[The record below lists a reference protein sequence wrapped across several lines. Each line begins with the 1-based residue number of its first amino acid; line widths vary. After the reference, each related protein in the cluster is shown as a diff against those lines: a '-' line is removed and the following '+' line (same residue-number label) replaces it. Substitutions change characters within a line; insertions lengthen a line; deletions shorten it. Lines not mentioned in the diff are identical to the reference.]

1 MLEKV
6 DQYYNEEVYPKDMD
20 KNNYRSFY
28 IMFKDISKK
37 DFYAQIVNDIF
48 DFTEERNLEY
58 TEIEHMSQELM
69 QVAQMMFL
77 QKIDKKINGSKR
89 SAYYKQNELEI
100 QCFFDRGNGFSE
112 KDKMV
117 INQMETMK
125 EQLQFQCLLM

>member
-1 MLEKV
+1 
-6 DQYYNEEVYPKDMD
+6 
-20 KNNYRSFY
+20 
-28 IMFKDISKK
+28 
-37 DFYAQIVNDIF
+37 
-48 DFTEERNLEY
+48 
-58 TEIEHMSQELM
+58 MSQELM

-117 INQMETMK
+117 IKPNGNN
-125 EQLQFQCLLM
+125 